1 MHAGLAQVDVHLLQ
15 LFSNPGRFKHT
26 IKEVVDSAVTCPL
39 TKDSHRAVASKAVT
53 GGFVLE
59 ERAVVPPAP
68 VGSVHVEIFFVFVDL
83 HGDPDT
89 ILPPETVVL
98 RKDFLGFAVLA
109 TGVEPTRAF
118 GQEPCQEQNQC
129 REEDLHPDGYGPVQV
144 SREIDRATSDTSS
157 KERTDKPSIKL
168 VQTIP
173 QYRSMCLPESVVK
186 TGDDTAMR
194 RMSRLDNVKRSSSSQ
209 NGYTETE
216 QQTAT
221 HELAYSTI
229 ARL

>member
-1 MHAGLAQVDVHLLQ
+1 MHAGLAQVDVHFLQ

-39 TKDSHRAVASKAVT
+39 TEDSHRAVASKAVT
-53 GGFVLE
+53 GGLVLE

-68 VGSVHVEIFFVFVDL
+68 VGSVHVEVFFVFVDL
-83 HGDPDT
+83 HGYPDT
-89 ILPPETVVL
+89 VLPSETVVL

-157 KERTDKPSIKL
+157 KERTNKPSIES
-168 VQTIP
+168 VQTI
-173 QYRSMCLPESVVK
+173 YHSIVVC
-186 TGDDTAMR
+186 
-194 RMSRLDNVKRSSSSQ
+194 
-209 NGYTETE
+209 
-216 QQTAT
+216 
-221 HELAYSTI
+221 AYQKV
-229 ARL
+229 L